1 MPLFTKIN
9 TTSDFLSRSSWIV
22 NRFFVNYGY
31 VEDGPGND
39 LLYSTSPL
47 ISTPITNNPSL
58 KKYFK
63 EVSNQYS
70 LSSCVGN
77 ATADAFE
84 AQIAQRKG
92 IDPSQVPNLSRL
104 FIYWNARN
112 LENPPAGY
120 KDDGTR
126 IRLAFDSLAR
136 YGAPSE
142 TTYPYVLSKVNDRPT
157 LISYREAIQH
167 RISKFYRIDG
177 TEEQRI
183 GQIKQALSAGCP
195 VVFGTKIA
203 NSFKAYKGS
212 ETIFLPK
219 DSYIGG
225 HAMVLVGWSEFRQAF
240 ELRNSW
246 GLGWGDNGYGW
257 IHKSYIANS
266 VTRDLWVPTI

>member
-1 MPLFTKIN
+1 MPIFTKIN

-39 LLYSTSPL
+39 LLYSSSPL
-47 ISTPITNNPSL
+47 TTTPLENNPSL

-63 EVSNQYS
+63 EVSNQYPIN
-70 LSSCVGN
+70 SCVGN

-92 IDPSQVPNLSRL
+92 IEPSQVPNLSRL

-112 LENPPAGY
+112 LENPPGGH

-142 TTYPYVLSKVNDRPT
+142 TTYPYVISKVNDRPT
-157 LISYREAIQH
+157 LRSYREAIQH

-177 TEEQRI
+177 TGNERI

-203 NSFKAYKGS
+203 NSFKAYRGG
-212 ETIFLPK
+212 TIYLPK

-225 HAMVLVGWSEFRQAF
+225 HAMCLVSWSEEKQAF

-246 GLGWGDNGYGW
+246 GESWGISGYGW
-257 IHKSYIANS
+257 IHKSYIASN
-266 VTRDLWVPTI
+266 VARDFWVPTI